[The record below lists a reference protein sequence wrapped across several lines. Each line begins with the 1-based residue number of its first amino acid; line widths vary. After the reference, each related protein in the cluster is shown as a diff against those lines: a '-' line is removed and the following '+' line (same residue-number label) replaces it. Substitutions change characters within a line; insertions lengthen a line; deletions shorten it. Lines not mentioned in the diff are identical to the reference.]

1 MHELI
6 LLGITIPEIIL
17 YLIPLIAFSAIGIF
31 LEQEEEGKATLV
43 FSLLIAIVLWQ
54 YKTEIFSF
62 VSTNP
67 YNIFGFVLC
76 YVLAGVIWSFVK
88 WYTYVKDAFVKFNK
102 IKDECIKELGD
113 IKTEENLKRF
123 ISRLRDVSEYS
134 LIERYYS
141 FDDAVSKIS
150 PKAKEKKT
158 IIISWISYWP
168 ISLIATLLNN
178 PFKRF
183 FEWVYSL
190 VSSSYDE
197 ISKKILDKILKD
209 NK

>member
-113 IKTEENLKRF
+113 IKTEENKAINKQKKATKRF
-123 ISRLRDVSEYS
+123 Y
-134 LIERYYS
+134 
-141 FDDAVSKIS
+141 
-150 PKAKEKKT
+150 
-158 IIISWISYWP
+158 
-168 ISLIATLLNN
+168 
-178 PFKRF
+178 
-183 FEWVYSL
+183 
-190 VSSSYDE
+190 
-197 ISKKILDKILKD
+197 
-209 NK
+209 